1 MFTMRWRLFRVR
13 GIDIS
18 VDASWL
24 IILALLTFSLKDFIL
39 PLLMREFYPGIDLA
53 APGSYLPLG
62 LLAALAFFACILL
75 HELGHAIVGQSLGIP
90 IRGITLFIFGG
101 VAEMGDE
108 PASAGKEFWMAIAGP
123 LVSLFLVLVFA
134 FLSAAGLYAE
144 WAPAAVIIFVY
155 LTWVNALVLAF
166 NLIPAFPLDGGRVLR
181 SILWATTG
189 SLRRAT
195 QWAAGFGRAFSWLL
209 IAWGVI
215 RFMQYDFLGGI
226 WIGLI
231 GFFLGN
237 AARSSLIQ
245 VLIREAL
252 QGEPVQRFMNPEPI
266 VVPPTL
272 DLKHWVDDFVY
283 RHHRKAF
290 PVVSQ
295 DHHLD
300 GVITTRAL
308 GQIPRTEWEQHNVG
322 EVMRHDLESLTIP
335 PDADALAA
343 LQKMQRTGIS
353 RLMVTDGDR
362 LVGIISLRD
371 LLRFLNLKI
380 ELEGANGERAH

>member
-1 MFTMRWRLFRVR
+1 MRDL
-13 GIDIS
+13 
-18 VDASWL
+18 
-24 IILALLTFSLKDFIL
+24 
-39 PLLMREFYPGIDLA
+39 YPGVDLA
-53 APGSYLPLG
+53 TPGEYLSLG
-62 LLAALAFFACILL
+62 LLAALAFFGCILL

-123 LVSLFLVLVFA
+123 LVSLFLVIVFT
-134 FLSAAGLYAE
+134 FLAVVGFYGG
-144 WAPAAVIIFVY
+144 WAPAAVVILAY
-155 LTWVNALVLAF
+155 LAWVNALVLAF

-181 SILWATTG
+181 SILWAITEN
-189 SLRRAT
+189 LRRAT

-215 RFMQYDFLGGI
+215 RFIQYDWLGGI
-226 WIGLI
+226 WVGLV
-231 GFFLGN
+231 GLFLGN

-245 VLIREAL
+245 VLIRQAL
-252 QGEPVQRFMNPEPI
+252 KGEPVRRFMNPEPI

-272 DLKHWVDDFVY
+272 DLKQWVDEFVY

-295 DHHLD
+295 DHHLE
-300 GVITTRAL
+300 GVITTQVL
-308 GQIPRTEWEQHNVG
+308 GQIPRAEWELHNVG
-322 EVMRHDLESLTIP
+322 EVMRHDLEALTIAP
-335 PDADALAA
+335 EADALDA

-362 LVGIISLRD
+362 LVGIIGLKD

-380 ELEGANGERAH
+380 ELEGVNATGPG